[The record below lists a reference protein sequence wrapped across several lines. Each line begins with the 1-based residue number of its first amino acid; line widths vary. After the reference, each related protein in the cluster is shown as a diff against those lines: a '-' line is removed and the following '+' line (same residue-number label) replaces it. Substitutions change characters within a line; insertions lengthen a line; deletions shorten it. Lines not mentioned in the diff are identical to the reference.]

1 MVPTP
6 TVIDQDKYNTLQAM
20 DKQTF
25 DEDESKS
32 MHNVTTNLRVIQY
45 NTICNREPH
54 TMQVFNKIHNMICTC
69 NLHIAMIDVTQWSRR
84 LVLGKSSI

>member
-32 MHNVTTNLRVIQY
+32 MHNVTTIYRVIQY

-54 TMQVFNKIHNMICTC
+54 TMQVFNTIHAIEN
-69 NLHIAMIDVTQWSRR
+69 HIQC
-84 LVLGKSSI
+84 KSSIKYTI

>member
-32 MHNVTTNLRVIQY
+32 MHHNNLQSNTIQY
-45 NTICNREPH
+45 H
-54 TMQVFNKIHNMICTC
+54 LQ
-69 NLHIAMIDVTQWSRR
+69 
-84 LVLGKSSI
+84 

>member
-32 MHNVTTNLRVIQY
+32 MHNVTTNLQSTKY
-45 NTICNREPH
+45 NTIPSAIEN
-54 TMQVFNKIHNMICTC
+54 
-69 NLHIAMIDVTQWSRR
+69 HIQC
-84 LVLGKSSI
+84 KSSIKYTI

>member
-32 MHNVTTNLRVIQY
+32 MHNVTTNLQSNTIQY
-45 NTICNREPH
+45 H
-54 TMQVFNKIHNMICTC
+54 LQ
-69 NLHIAMIDVTQWSRR
+69 
-84 LVLGKSSI
+84 